1 MTNDLSEDEII
12 DQTLEA
18 LEAWAIEETKANPE
32 SGLTLRERYLE
43 NAETY
48 LERLNAEIAEKAESI
63 GKPISAL
70 EALQNYRRDLRY
82 QFGLADN
89 HFELINAYSCG
100 TPEFQNVLQCVD
112 YMNGIDKAIEQLG
125 GKVD

>member
-1 MTNDLSEDEII
+1 MDYEKSEDAII

-18 LEAWAIEETKANPE
+18 LELWAVEETQENPE

-43 NAETY
+43 NAQSY
-48 LERLNAEIAEKAESI
+48 LDRLNAEIAEKAESI
-63 GKPISAL
+63 GKPITAL

-112 YMNGIDKAIEQLG
+112 YMNGIDRAIEQLG